1 MRRVIG
7 AGGSS
12 LLTREH
18 SVPEA
23 TLTRMKRIGLVGVV
37 LVLAA
42 CSFDASQEQYEAL
55 EEQARLTTEVTGE
68 SAFCEF
74 VELAIDAGG
83 RTPPLAYSLD
93 VLERYDTEHC

>member
-1 MRRVIG
+1 MLMR
-7 AGGSS
+7 
-12 LLTREH
+12 EP

-23 TLTRMKRIGLVGVV
+23 TLTHMKRIGLVGAAIA
-37 LVLAA
+37 LVA

-55 EEQARLTTEVTGE
+55 EEQARLTTERTGE

-83 RTPPLAYSLD
+83 TPPLAYSLD